1 MFQPLAVRG
10 FEWMQCSCPAEGLT
24 DFENWRN
31 IPCILELDLEYPKEL
46 LDLHNYYI
54 LASERLMINKVEK
67 LIPNLNNK
75 EKHVMHFKNL
85 KHYLDLGLRIKMIKR
100 VISFKKEPWLKK
112 YIELNTKLRAIAKN
126 EFEREFFRVMNS
138 FV

>member
-1 MFQPLAVRG
+1 M
-10 FEWMQCSCPAEGLT
+10 T
-24 DFENWRN
+24 DFENCRN

-75 EKHVMHFKNL
+75 EKYVMHYKNL
-85 KHYLDLGLRIKMIKR
+85 KQYLDLGLRIKMIKR

-126 EFEREFFRVMNS
+126 EFEKEFFRVMNS

>member
-1 MFQPLAVRG
+1 
-10 FEWMQCSCPAEGLT
+10 
-24 DFENWRN
+24 
-31 IPCILELDLEYPKEL
+31 
-46 LDLHNYYI
+46 
-54 LASERLMINKVEK
+54 
-67 LIPNLNNK
+67 
-75 EKHVMHFKNL
+75 
-85 KHYLDLGLRIKMIKR
+85 MIKR

>member
-10 FEWMQCSCPAEGLT
+10 FEWMQRSCPAEGLI

-31 IPCILELDLEYPKEL
+31 IPCILELDLEYRKEL

-67 LIPNLNNK
+67 LIPNLNDK
-75 EKHVMHFKNL
+75 EKHVMHSKNL
-85 KHYLDLGLRIKMIKR
+85 KQYLDLDLRIKMIKK

-112 YIELNTKLRAIAKN
+112 YIELNTKLHAIAKN
-126 EFEREFFRVMNS
+126 EFEREFF
-138 FV
+138 

>member
-1 MFQPLAVRG
+1 
-10 FEWMQCSCPAEGLT
+10 MQRSCPAEGLT
-24 DFENWRN
+24 DFQNWRN
-31 IPCILELDLEYPKEL
+31 IPCILELDLEYRKEL
-46 LDLHNYYI
+46 LDLHSYYT

>member
-1 MFQPLAVRG
+1 
-10 FEWMQCSCPAEGLT
+10 MQRSCPAEGLI

-31 IPCILELDLEYPKEL
+31 IPCILELDLEYRKEL

-67 LIPNLNNK
+67 LIPNLNDK
-75 EKHVMHFKNL
+75 EKHVMHSKNL
-85 KHYLDLGLRIKMIKR
+85 KQHLDLDLRIKMIKK

-112 YIELNTKLRAIAKN
+112 IH
-126 EFEREFFRVMNS
+126 
-138 FV
+138 